1 MGIGFINE
9 DGFVCVM
16 GRDDD
21 MIKVAGHRLSTGKI
35 EEVIAKVKGVVECA
49 VVPKKDTLKG
59 EVPIAFVICEKD
71 VVCSCDVKKVKDD
84 IMLKVINDIGRICAL
99 KDVIVVDKLPKTRS
113 GKIIRQL
120 LKGIVNNETLYIPP
134 TIEDK
139 DVVKHIIFIFSKSKL

>member
-1 MGIGFINE
+1 
-9 DGFVCVM
+9 M

-59 EVPIAFVICEKD
+59 EVPIAFVVCERD
-71 VVCSCDVKKVKDD
+71 VQHVKKVKDD

-120 LKGIVNNETLYIPP
+120 LKGIVNNDTLYIPP

>member
-1 MGIGFINE
+1 
-9 DGFVCVM
+9 M

-49 VVPKKDTLKG
+49 VVPKKDALKG
-59 EVPIAFVICEKD
+59 EVPIAFVVCEKD
-71 VVCSCDVKKVKDD
+71 VQYVKKVKDD

-120 LKGIVNNETLYIPP
+120 LKGIINNDTLYIPP